1 MSNFNI
7 TIQNCTFSGSTITGK
22 NGRFVNGGGTNST
35 QKFDERKLVD
45 GSTIERITV
54 SSAVADISV
63 SPSESSTIEAYFHGQ
78 ADISG
83 DIKFDV
89 SVVGRELKIMLNFT
103 GNCYNGCLNL
113 DITVPKKCFEAITA
127 TSSSADIN
135 LGEGISAKSL
145 KVNTKSGTFKS
156 QMAFASAS
164 VSTKS
169 GDVELHVDAKNDIV
183 VDISTMSG
191 DVWAEFSHID
201 FIDLSTRSMSGS
213 IRNRHRSEHG
223 YTATVDI
230 STMSG
235 DIEIR

>member
-1 MSNFNI
+1 MFNI
-7 TIQNCTFSGSTITGK
+7 SIQGCVINGGSIICE
-22 NGRFVNGGGTNST
+22 NGRDVSTNMACT
-35 QKFDERKLVD
+35 TKFDERKSVD

-54 SSAVADISV
+54 ISSVADISV
-63 SPSESSTIEAYFHGQ
+63 SPSESSTIEAYFYGQ
-78 ADISG
+78 ADISS

-89 SVVGRELKIMLNFT
+89 SVVGHELKIMLDLT

-127 TSSSADIN
+127 TSLSANIN

-145 KVNTKSGTFKS
+145 KVNTESGSFKS
-156 QMAFASAS
+156 QMAFANAS

-183 VDISTMSG
+183 VDISAMSG

>member
-1 MSNFNI
+1 MFNI
-7 TIQNCTFSGSTITGK
+7 SIQGCVINGGSIICE
-22 NGRFVNGGGTNST
+22 NGRDVSTNMACT
-35 QKFDERKLVD
+35 TKFDERKSVD
-45 GSTIERITV
+45 GSTIERITI

-63 SPSESSTIEAYFHGQ
+63 SPSKSSNIEVCFHGQ

-89 SVVGRELKIMLNFT
+89 SVVGYELKIMLDFT
-103 GNCYNGCLNL
+103 GSCYNSSLNL

-135 LGEGISAKSL
+135 LGEGISAKSF
-145 KVNTKSGTFKS
+145 KVNTKSGNFKS
-156 QMAFASAS
+156 QMAFTNASI
-164 VSTKS
+164 STKS
-169 GDVELHVDAKNDIV
+169 GDIELQVDAKNDIF
-183 VDISTMSG
+183 VDISAMSG
-191 DVWAEFSHID
+191 DVWAEFSNID

-223 YTATVDI
+223 YTAIVDI